1 MGSPNQV
8 DFMGYGVPFD
18 QQPHSTAIDV
28 VPGFNLDASDIFA
41 LIDGVQPIFFWGVKS
56 GIGY

>member
-1 MGSPNQV
+1 
-8 DFMGYGVPFD
+8 MGYGVPFD

-41 LIDGVQPIFFWGVKS
+41 LIDGVQPVFCWGV
-56 GIGY
+56 